1 MKVNMRIDNISSTVI
16 TGLLSLTA
24 TATALLI
31 NDLNGF
37 VPALR
42 AVYSLTLGCVHCSL
56 HNWISIVILVLL

>member
-24 TATALLI
+24 LLI
-31 NDLNGF
+31 NDLDGF

-56 HNWISIVILVLL
+56 HNWISIVILVLF